1 MTTAAALTSLAW
13 FVAILALIPLALW
26 LLKRS
31 RAVGTPE
38 PALLRSIATLPLG
51 PGQRLV
57 TVEVGGAEA
66 RRWLVL
72 GVTAQSITTLHE
84 MAAPADCASSAAPPD
99 ATFSQLLQ
107 RIQRRATNTHAR

>member
-1 MTTAAALTSLAW
+1 MTTAAVLTSLAW
-13 FVAILALIPLALW
+13 FIAILALIPLALW

-31 RAVGTPE
+31 RVVGSIE

-57 TVEVGGAEA
+57 AVEVGCAEA

-72 GVTAQSITTLHE
+72 GVTAQTITTLHE
-84 MAAPADCASSAAPPD
+84 MAPQDDAVAVSPPS

-107 RIQRRATNTHAR
+107 RIQQRTVDTHAR